1 MIRFLELYF
10 SANPVEATCKGY
22 RYMLTSLNPKQ
33 YSLTSVSNECYVKYA
48 MQAMSYD
55 FVLNLT
61 SKDEIE
67 AYLCNL
73 RLFLLEIEGI
83 NKSSLSP
90 DQNVDLEIIIAQ
102 INLECMKWLDVK
114 LHERDP
120 AIYLPFDAINY
131 LLPSWGPQE
140 DKLNLTHKQPDH
152 QAFLNHPGVVS
163 LPIEHRL
170 LALLSR
176 LRGIPKSL
184 KDGLENLINP
194 VKVFTERAIKLCNS
208 FEVFLEKDLLVLV
221 EKMVAC
227 LAHQTQQASKLTE
240 EIILAAKIAAVS
252 VSIFKMSL
260 TNDVLP
266 NSTNTALA
274 VGRPVYDKL
283 LQYGHFISDSSAL
296 LELGETHFAQ
306 VKKQLE
312 KIANEIDPNKT
323 WLEITE
329 ELIRPVHPT
338 ADELLTAYLKEI
350 SRAKEHMI
358 KCDLVPSLPEGENIQ
373 GFYTP
378 DFLVPFSPF
387 GDFLNPAPFACKS
400 SIIDGT
406 SPFTGYLMLHS
417 VAAKSLVPA
426 KEEALLRAHDFT
438 WISVIAPHECYP
450 GHHVQA
456 LLAQQHPRVLRK
468 VYESA
473 FFYEGWGLYCE
484 ELAYETGFFHKK
496 IDTMSGQESENGQE
510 NAKSKLHL
518 TGDKQPSVKVIPASL
533 YSRLS
538 RLTQLRLQLWRAA
551 RVILDIKFHRG
562 EMTFEECEAF
572 LCQEVMFSPHAA
584 QGEVFMY
591 ASRPTYATCYI
602 AGYVELMKLRDSE
615 RKRCECEETMFSLK
629 EFHTKLLQLG
639 CLPFPLI
646 KQLFKV
652 S

>member
-1 MIRFLELYF
+1 M
-10 SANPVEATCKGY
+10 EATCKGY
-22 RYMLTSLNPKQ
+22 RYMLSSSSPKR
-33 YSLTSVSNECYVKYA
+33 YNLTSVSNEYYTNYA
-48 MQAMSYD
+48 MKAISYD

-83 NKSSLSP
+83 NKTSLSP
-90 DQNVDLEIIIAQ
+90 DLSVDLEIIKAQ

-120 AIYLPFDAINY
+120 AVYLPFDAINY

-140 DKLNLTHKQPDH
+140 DKHNLTHKQSDP
-152 QAFLNHPGVVS
+152 QTSLNRLFHPGVAS

-184 KDGLENLINP
+184 NDGLENLINP
-194 VKVFTERAIKLCNS
+194 VKVFTERAINLCNS
-208 FEVFLEKDLLVLV
+208 FEMFLEKDLLVLI
-221 EKMVAC
+221 EKMNAC
-227 LAHQTQQASKLTE
+227 LAHETQQASRLTE
-240 EIILAAKIAAVS
+240 EIILAAKIAAAS
-252 VSIFKMSL
+252 VSTFKMSL
-260 TNDVLP
+260 TNDILP
-266 NSTNTALA
+266 NSTNTPLA
-274 VGRPVYDKL
+274 VGKAVYDKL
-283 LQYGHFISDSSAL
+283 LQYEHFISDSSVL

-312 KIANEIDPNKT
+312 KIANEIDPSKS

-338 ADELLTAYLKEI
+338 ANELLSAYLNEI
-350 SRAKEHMI
+350 SRAKEHML
-358 KCDLVPSLPEGENIQ
+358 KCDLVPSLPVGENIK

-378 DFLVPFSPF
+378 EFLVPFSPF
-387 GDFLNPAPFACKS
+387 GDFLNPAPFACKP
-400 SIIDGT
+400 SIIDDT

-468 VYESA
+468 FYESA

-484 ELAYETGFFHKK
+484 ELAYETGFFDKE
-496 IDTMSGQESENGQE
+496 IDMTSDQEPEDGQE
-510 NAKSKLHL
+510 NAKSKMHL
-518 TGDKQPSVKVIPASL
+518 SGDKQSMKVIPASL

-572 LCQEVMFSPHAA
+572 LCREVMFSPHAA

-615 RKRCECEETMFSLK
+615 RKRCEYGGMMFSLK
-629 EFHTKLLQLG
+629 EFHTKLLKLG

-646 KQLFKV
+646 KQLFNV